1 LADDVAGKDRKRL
14 DDKACLGLNVPFD
27 FQGERFAPMK
37 KTEYFTK
44 DAAAQAWFVVNADGM
59 VLGRLATK
67 VAEVLRGKNKTRF
80 TPNAD
85 TGDFVIVV
93 NADKIVLTGKKM
105 AEKTYYRHTGFMGG
119 LKSITPEKVLAS
131 KHPERLVEWA
141 VRGMLPKSRLGD
153 RLFTKLKVYAGPDH
167 PHKAQ
172 QPKALAVNE

>member
-1 LADDVAGKDRKRL
+1 
-14 DDKACLGLNVPFD
+14 
-27 FQGERFAPMK
+27 MK
-37 KTEYFTK
+37 TTEYFTR
-44 DAAAQAWFVVNADGM
+44 DEANQVWYVVDADGK

-67 VAEVLRGKNKTRF
+67 VAEVLRGKHKTKF

-85 TGDFVIVV
+85 IGDFVIVV
-93 NADKIVLTGKKM
+93 NAEKVKLTGKKLT
-105 AEKTYYRHTGFMGG
+105 EKNYYHHSGYMGG
-119 LKSITPEKVLAS
+119 LKTTTPEKVLQ

-141 VRGMLPKSRLGD
+141 VRGMLPKTRLGD

>member
-1 LADDVAGKDRKRL
+1 
-14 DDKACLGLNVPFD
+14 
-27 FQGERFAPMK
+27 MK
-37 KTEYFTK
+37 KTEYFTRVAADQDWYVVDAK
-44 DAAAQAWFVVNADGM
+44 DK
-59 VLGRLATK
+59 VLGRIATR
-67 VAEVLRGKNKTRF
+67 VADVLRGKNKPTF

-85 TGDFVIVV
+85 IGGFVIVV
-93 NADKIVLTGKKM
+93 NADKVRLTGKKM

-119 LKSITPEKVLAS
+119 LKSTTPEKVLAS

-141 VRGMLPKSRLGD
+141 VRGMLPKTRLGD

>member
-1 LADDVAGKDRKRL
+1 MKR
-14 DDKACLGLNVPFD
+14 
-27 FQGERFAPMK
+27 
-37 KTEYFTK
+37 TEYFTR
-44 DAAAQAWFVVNADGM
+44 DEASQAWYVVDAGGM

-85 TGDFVIVV
+85 IGDFVIVV
-93 NADKIVLTGKKM
+93 NADKVRLTGKKM
-105 AEKTYYRHTGFMGG
+105 TDKTYFRHTGYMGG
-119 LKSITPEKVLAS
+119 LKSTTPEKVLAS

-153 RLFTKLKVYAGPDH
+153 RLITKLKVYAGPDH

>member
-1 LADDVAGKDRKRL
+1 MYT
-14 DDKACLGLNVPFD
+14 FD
-27 FQGERFAPMK
+27 FEGKVCAMK
-37 KTEYFTK
+37 TTRMLTREEADQKWYVVDAK
-44 DAAAQAWFVVNADGM
+44 DK

-67 VAEVLRGKNKTRF
+67 VADVLRGKHKPTF

-85 TGDFVIVV
+85 IGDFVIVV
-93 NADKIVLTGKKM
+93 NADKVKLTGKKM
-105 AEKTYYRHTGFMGG
+105 TDKVYYHHTGFMGG
-119 LKSITPEKVLAS
+119 LKSTTPEKVLGGR
-131 KHPERLVEWA
+131 HPERVVEWA